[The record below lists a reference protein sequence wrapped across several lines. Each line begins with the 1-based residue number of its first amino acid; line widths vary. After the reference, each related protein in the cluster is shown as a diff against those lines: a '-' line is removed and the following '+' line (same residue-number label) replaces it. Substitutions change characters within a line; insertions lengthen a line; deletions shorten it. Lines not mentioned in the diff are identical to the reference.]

1 MILVLE
7 CALKQ
12 LKSFVYLI
20 LVATEAT
27 WSTRTLRHI
36 PLLLNPN
43 VIVRDHLV
51 VVDFAR
57 RGDAHCGALVVR
69 DQRGLLHAD
78 GASVRLALAGDAAAC
93 HHS

>member
-1 MILVLE
+1 LILVLE

-20 LVATEAT
+20 LVPTEAT
-27 WSTRTLRHI
+27 WGTRTLRHI

-57 RGDAHCGALVVR
+57 RGDAHVGALVVR
-69 DQRGLLHAD
+69 DLRGLLHAD
-78 GASVRLALAGDAAAC
+78 EASVRLALARYAAAC